1 MILKIIT
8 PDQDEITKNHIDSV
22 NVHLSNGYPISIYPR
37 HIPLAAALQAGFIN
51 YSENGI
57 KKKVQISDGLL
68 MVENDIISCFVSWA
82 DAKSDG

>member
-57 KKKVQISDGLL
+57 KNMPVGAVTEQFPMHNGIFIGIYFGPD
-68 MVENDIISCFVSWA
+68 F
-82 DAKSDG
+82 